1 MVQARPFEIDGVVVP
16 GHYVIIADDVV
27 LLQADYNIVAMKR
40 GGNLYMDKVY
50 GCIDQFSVPT
60 DSVVKFLGINHSGK
74 IVWLYDLNNG
84 DLIR

>member
-40 GGNLYMDKVY
+40 D
-50 GCIDQFSVPT
+50 
-60 DSVVKFLGINHSGK
+60 GK
-74 IVWLYDLNNG
+74 MYIATLEWEHDANATSIVNFFGLTNTFEGELIPYDLNNG